1 MTRPGA
7 TRILNGLVLALAL
20 IFVALSLS
28 PGYISGTGPYWQLPA
43 HDVAQ
48 GQIGW
53 YYYARDDWH
62 AAPLR
67 IDNYHAPEGGHL
79 LLSDSLPL
87 LAIPAKLIY
96 RLAWPADAPPPVYL
110 GAWVAVCL
118 LAQVLAASA
127 LLRALDVRAIAPHL
141 AGVALLSFI
150 PMLFLRFGHATLMAQ
165 ALILFALAG
174 YVLGK
179 RDRLTRP
186 TWWAL
191 FTLPVL
197 ALWITP
203 YLAAMTGLIVAVTI
217 VDGWRDGRLSA
228 GAAAVRLGGL
238 LAAGIVMVGLSGL
251 IGQNARH
258 LGDYGLYSL
267 NLLAPFVPF
276 PETLLGRWFETT
288 IASPAHLHQWEGG
301 SYLGTGLLLMCVA
314 ALPALRHWRVGLRRH
329 AVLIAALIGT
339 VLFAVSHRVSAGS
352 TELLTVPLP
361 QGLVDLLSTLRGSGR
376 FVWITV
382 YTLAAATIAAVAR
395 LYRTRTAAALLVT
408 AALLQVA
415 DVAPLQ
421 ARVHERSRS
430 AAPVQIDPEAWTGL
444 IAAHERLFQFPSFE
458 CGGLFG
464 LGVPGDRWRELQID
478 WIAARLNRSTNSA
491 YLARPTKDCARERET
506 ALGGRREPG
515 TLYLFRATED
525 IGRLLA
531 EHGEHSA
538 GCGYLDDVVVCSADH
553 DLSHLNQSVL
563 ALPTDVGVVPLD

>member
-1 MTRPGA
+1 MNRPGA
-7 TRILNGLVLALAL
+7 ARGLNGLVLALAL
-20 IFVALSLS
+20 VFAALTLS
-28 PGYISGTGPYWQLPA
+28 PGYVVGTGPYWQLPG
-43 HDVAQ
+43 HDTAQ

-62 AAPLR
+62 ADPLR

-96 RLAWPADAPPPVYL
+96 RLFWPAGAVPPVYL
-110 GAWVAVCL
+110 GWWVAACL

-127 LLRALDVRAIAPHL
+127 LLRALDVRALVPHL
-141 AGVALLSFI
+141 AGVVLLSFM

-165 ALILFALAG
+165 ALILLALTG

-179 RDRLTRP
+179 RDALTRRA
-186 TWWAL
+186 WWAL
-191 FTLPVL
+191 CALPLL

-203 YLAAMTGLIVAVTI
+203 YLAAMTGLIVAVT
-217 VDGWRDGRLSA
+217 VLDGWRDGRLSA
-228 GAAAVRLGGL
+228 GAAAARLGGL
-238 LAAGIVMVGLSGL
+238 LSAAVVLVGLSGL
-251 IGQNARH
+251 IGQHARN

-267 NLLAPFVPF
+267 NLLAPVVPF
-276 PETLLGRWFETT
+276 PDTLLGRWFGTVP
-288 IASPAHLHQWEGG
+288 ASPAHLHQWEGG
-301 SYLGTGLLLMCVA
+301 SYLGAGLLFLCAA
-314 ALPALRHWRVGLRRH
+314 ALPALRHWRPGLRRH

-339 VLFAVSHRVSAGS
+339 VLLAVSHRIGVGS
-352 TELLTVPLP
+352 TELVTLPLP

-376 FVWITV
+376 FVWIAV
-382 YTLAAATIAAVAR
+382 YTLAAAAIVAVTR
-395 LYRTRTAAALLVT
+395 LYRGRTAAALLVS
-408 AALLQVA
+408 AALLQVI

-430 AAPVQIDPEAWTGL
+430 AAPVRIDPEAWTRL
-444 IAAHERLFQFPSFE
+444 IATHDRLFQFPSFE

-478 WIAARLNRSTNSA
+478 WIAARLNRPTNSA

-506 ALGGRREPG
+506 ALNGRREPG
-515 TLYLFRATED
+515 TLYLFRASED

-531 EHGEHSA
+531 EHGEHST
-538 GCGYLDDVVVCSADH
+538 GCGYLDDVVVCSADR
-553 DLSHLNQSVL
+553 DLSYLDQSVQ
-563 ALPTDVGVVPLD
+563 AP

>member
-1 MTRPGA
+1 MTRPGVE
-7 TRILNGLVLALAL
+7 RGLNGLVLAFAL
-20 IFVALSLS
+20 VFVALSLS
-28 PGYISGTGPYWQLPA
+28 PGYVAGTGPYWQLPA

-53 YYYARDDWH
+53 YYYARDGWH

-96 RLAWPADAPPPVYL
+96 QLAWPADAIPPVYL
-110 GAWVAVCL
+110 GWWVAACL

-127 LLRALDVRAIAPHL
+127 LLRALDVRAVAPHL
-141 AGVALLSFI
+141 AGVALLSFM

-165 ALILFALAG
+165 ALILFALTG

-179 RDRLTRP
+179 RDALTRRA
-186 TWWAL
+186 WWAL
-191 FTLPVL
+191 CALPVV

-228 GAAAVRLGGL
+228 GATAARLGGL
-238 LAAGIVMVGLSGL
+238 ISAGIVLVGLSGL
-251 IGQNARH
+251 FGQNARN

-267 NLLAPFVPF
+267 NLLSPFVPF
-276 PETLLGRWFETT
+276 PETLLGRWFETN

-301 SYLGTGLLLMCVA
+301 SYLGAGLLFLCVA
-314 ALPALRHWRVGLRRH
+314 ALPALRHWRAGLHRH
-329 AVLIAALIGT
+329 AVLVAALSGS
-339 VLFAVSHRVSAGS
+339 VLFAISHRVSAGS

-376 FVWITV
+376 FVWIAV
-382 YTLAAATIAAVAR
+382 HTLAAAAIVAVAR
-395 LYRTRTAAALLVT
+395 LYRAGTAAALLVT
-408 AALLQVA
+408 AALLQVI

-421 ARVHERSRS
+421 ARVHERSSS
-430 AAPVQIDPEAWTGL
+430 AAPLRIDPEAWTGL
-444 IAAHERLFQFPSFE
+444 IAAHDRLFQFPSFE
-458 CGGLFG
+458 CDGLFG
-464 LGVPGDRWRELQID
+464 RGVPGDRWRELQID
-478 WIAARLNRSTNSA
+478 WIAARLNRPTNSA
-491 YLARPTKDCARERET
+491 YLARPTKDCAREREA
-506 ALGGRREPG
+506 ALSGRREPG
-515 TLYLFRATED
+515 TLYLFRASED

-531 EHGEHSA
+531 EHGERST

-553 DLSHLNQSVL
+553 DLSQLDQSVL
-563 ALPTDVGVVPLD
+563 PP